1 MDRSSITS
9 PVSSGSVKRLDWGI
23 ALFLLILPALF
34 FAPVLVGG
42 QTLLPFDNL
51 FRFPPWSAFAAQ
63 FGITTPHNEL
73 LSDLIL
79 ENYPWKKFIL
89 ESLHNGEIPL
99 WNPYLF
105 AGVPFLAAGQHS
117 ALYPFSLIYYLLPLT
132 RAYGVFTVVQLW
144 LAALAMFIYLRVIR
158 LSRFAATLGAV
169 IYAFSG
175 FMIVSVVFPM
185 VISVAAWLPLVLACV
200 ELMIRAESRRGAED
214 YSSARTLLFALLG
227 AIVLG
232 IQFLAGHIEISY
244 YVLLVTVYYALW
256 RALSMPS
263 APRGYSRLRV
273 LARVVLFFALMIG
286 VGVALGAV
294 QLVPLYEL
302 VQRSFRQGSVT
313 LDQVIGWAFPLRQIL
328 TFFIPDFF
336 GNPAHH
342 AYFDVFDFTTHPAP
356 TGTIFWGIKNY
367 VESGAYVGILPW
379 LLAMIA
385 VGASVKLK
393 VKSQKEKA
401 KSEDRLLAFSFA
413 LLTFLSLLFSFG
425 APLYSLLYYGLPGY
439 SQLHTPF
446 RWVFPFTLS
455 MAVLAAMGV
464 DRLARQSPH
473 PFSPLPAGEGLGV
486 MAFPW
491 LFVWTGTGILL
502 ALGVSYLARDF
513 TLALMDR
520 LVASSDLARKVF
532 SDGRMFYSY
541 ELRNVFLFALFL
553 VGAGAVIRVS
563 RCAIYVR
570 GIPVW
575 KPLALALVVL
585 DLFVAGAPFNPA
597 VDPKLADFVPPA
609 VEFLQQ
615 DHSLFRIASYDKPD
629 EKVFNPNVGMYYDL
643 ADIRGYDSII
653 PKQYADYM
661 SLLAPQDELLY
672 NRIAPFYNYE
682 ALSSPL
688 LDLLNVK
695 YVLSTRAVP
704 NPGYT
709 LVYDREIKIYRN
721 ENVLPR
727 AFLVADTLIAADS
740 RDALEKLKTLDPR
753 TTVLLEEQPAIHPSS
768 SASALPT
775 PTITKYSASEVLI
788 DVKTDTPAWLVLS
801 DSYFPGWIA
810 QVDGEDTHLYKADYN
825 FRAVFV
831 PAGAHTVR
839 FKYSLISFRVG
850 LIISFVGAVFVLLGF
865 AYLAWRR
872 FYRAEQVD
880 GSIRVVAKNSLVP
893 MATALL
899 NKGVDF
905 AFAAFMLRVLGP
917 TGAGQYAFAIAVW
930 LNFNTI
936 SDFGLGILQTR
947 EVSRDRTLANRFLTN
962 SAVLRTALTVLSAI
976 PIAGIIAFY
985 THLIPSET
993 ALTSDTALAIWL
1005 LLLSLVPQNIAGSL
1019 SVLFNAYE
1027 RFEFPAAVTVL
1038 TRLFSL
1044 VLGVAVLLFGYGFVG
1059 LAASA
1064 VVTNTF
1070 TLVVIY
1076 YLVRKTLFV
1085 PRWEFDAKLIRWMF
1099 FESYPLMLN
1108 NLLANLFFRI
1118 DVYILKPLKGDT
1130 VLGYYS
1136 TAYKFVDALNFIPS
1150 NFTLAIFPLLS
1161 RYAANSKDAMQRAL
1175 NLSLKLLLWLSLPIT
1190 VGTIFIAR
1198 ELVLIFG
1205 GSAYLPD
1212 SQYALQW
1219 LIWFLPFS
1227 FINSVIHYV
1236 LIALNQQRFL
1246 TKAFLI
1252 GLAFNILANLLA
1264 IPPLS
1269 YRGAALVTVLS
1280 EFALLAPFYYSL
1292 RKNLGSVP
1300 FLQLAWRPVVAA
1312 GAMGVVLYAL
1322 LQVVSVLLAVPLAGI
1337 FYLALLLALG
1347 ALGPDERALVA
1358 RLLPARWRGGR

>member
-1 MDRSSITS
+1 
-9 PVSSGSVKRLDWGI
+9 
-23 ALFLLILPALF
+23 
-34 FAPVLVGG
+34 
-42 QTLLPFDNL
+42 
-51 FRFPPWSAFAAQ
+51 
-63 FGITTPHNEL
+63 
-73 LSDLIL
+73 
-79 ENYPWKKFIL
+79 
-89 ESLHNGEIPL
+89 
-99 WNPYLF
+99 
-105 AGVPFLAAGQHS
+105 
-117 ALYPFSLIYYLLPLT
+117 
-132 RAYGVFTVVQLW
+132 
-144 LAALAMFIYLRVIR
+144 
-158 LSRFAATLGAV
+158 
-169 IYAFSG
+169 
-175 FMIVSVVFPM
+175 
-185 VISVAAWLPLVLACV
+185 
-200 ELMIRAESRRGAED
+200 
-214 YSSARTLLFALLG
+214 
-227 AIVLG
+227 
-232 IQFLAGHIEISY
+232 
-244 YVLLVTVYYALW
+244 
-256 RALSMPS
+256 
-263 APRGYSRLRV
+263 
-273 LARVVLFFALMIG
+273 
-286 VGVALGAV
+286 
-294 QLVPLYEL
+294 
-302 VQRSFRQGSVT
+302 
-313 LDQVIGWAFPLRQIL
+313 
-328 TFFIPDFF
+328 
-336 GNPAHH
+336 
-342 AYFDVFDFTTHPAP
+342 
-356 TGTIFWGIKNY
+356 
-367 VESGAYVGILPW
+367 
-379 LLAMIA
+379 
-385 VGASVKLK
+385 
-393 VKSQKEKA
+393 
-401 KSEDRLLAFSFA
+401 
-413 LLTFLSLLFSFG
+413 
-425 APLYSLLYYGLPGY
+425 
-439 SQLHTPF
+439 
-446 RWVFPFTLS
+446 
-455 MAVLAAMGV
+455 
-464 DRLARQSPH
+464 
-473 PFSPLPAGEGLGV
+473 
-486 MAFPW
+486 
-491 LFVWTGTGILL
+491 
-502 ALGVSYLARDF
+502 
-513 TLALMDR
+513 
-520 LVASSDLARKVF
+520 
-532 SDGRMFYSY
+532 
-541 ELRNVFLFALFL
+541 
-553 VGAGAVIRVS
+553 
-563 RCAIYVR
+563 
-570 GIPVW
+570 
-575 KPLALALVVL
+575 
-585 DLFVAGAPFNPA
+585 
-597 VDPKLADFVPPA
+597 
-609 VEFLQQ
+609 
-615 DHSLFRIASYDKPD
+615 
-629 EKVFNPNVGMYYDL
+629 
-643 ADIRGYDSII
+643 
-653 PKQYADYM
+653 
-661 SLLAPQDELLY
+661 
-672 NRIAPFYNYE
+672 
-682 ALSSPL
+682 
-688 LDLLNVK
+688 
-695 YVLSTRAVP
+695 
-704 NPGYT
+704 
-709 LVYDREIKIYRN
+709 
-721 ENVLPR
+721 
-727 AFLVADTLIAADS
+727 
-740 RDALEKLKTLDPR
+740 
-753 TTVLLEEQPAIHPSS
+753 
-768 SASALPT
+768 
-775 PTITKYSASEVLI
+775 
-788 DVKTDTPAWLVLS
+788 
-801 DSYFPGWIA
+801 
-810 QVDGEDTHLYKADYN
+810 
-825 FRAVFV
+825 
-831 PAGAHTVR
+831 VR